1 MLSLVKGFVKSHNF
15 EKLSLME
22 LGLLGVK
29 VEESGDI
36 FQVLC
41 WVWFSQLTSKVG
53 FCEKSYKLKKSK
65 SLGIKL

>member
-29 VEESGDI
+29 VEENGYI
-36 FQVLC
+36 FKFC
-41 WVWFSQLTSKVG
+41 AEFG
-53 FCEKSYKLKKSK
+53 FHS
-65 SLGIKL
+65 